1 MSEGARSRLV
11 EVEDEDGEESVKKE
25 DSGETE
31 VADCLANAPEVPQ
44 GSNLAPSSQILVS
57 KTDPS
62 LLKMME
68 QMTQFRGQLTQAVA
82 PRDNSKA
89 PAFKTPS
96 MKAPDSF
103 DGTQAHKLRGF
114 IQSCQLIF
122 HNDPA
127 NFFSDR
133 KKVLYSTSFLTGRAG
148 KWIEPYLSNISNEDP
163 SYLLNNWPFFESQ
176 LLTLFGDPNEVRKV
190 EQELDNLRMKESGH
204 VSLYIADFRSLMS
217 RIGDWGERAY
227 IHVYRRGLAS
237 RLLDQ
242 LASHPG
248 NFDTLQELM
257 DVTLELDTRYHE
269 RQKEKGGNQEKKPP
283 VTGSNQSRPPQNSSS
298 KRPHQKKN
306 KKGKQFQSSKDKPHA
321 ALLNKDN
328 KLIGSEK
335 ERRIKDGLCT
345 YCGGKHPIEKC
356 FKRPQNKPGSSS
368 RGFPSKQGK
377 A

>member
-1 MSEGARSRLV
+1 MEGDAPSRRGEIKSRRSRSFSGVLGGYPGMSEGARTRLG
-11 EVEDEDGEESVKKE
+11 EFEDEEGEEPMEEE

-31 VADCLANAPEVPQ
+31 VADALENAPKRPQ
-44 GSNLAPSSQILVS
+44 GSSQPLVS
-57 KTDPS
+57 QTDPS

-68 QMTQFRGQLTQAVA
+68 QMTQFMGKLTQAVA

-96 MKAPDSF
+96 MKASI
-103 DGTQAHKLRGF
+103 L
-114 IQSCQLIF
+114 LM
-122 HNDPA
+122 
-127 NFFSDR
+127 
-133 KKVLYSTSFLTGRAG
+133 
-148 KWIEPYLSNISNEDP
+148 WIEPYLSNISNEDP
-163 SYLLNNWPFFESQ
+163 SYLPNNWPLFESQ
-176 LLTLFGDPNEVRKV
+176 LFTLFGDPNEVRKA

-217 RIGDWGERAY
+217 RIGDWVERAY

-248 NFDTLQELM
+248 TFDTLQELM
-257 DVTLELDTRYHE
+257 DVTLELDTRFHE
-269 RQKEKGGNQEKKPP
+269 RQKEKGGNQEKNPP
-283 VTGSNQSRPPQNSSS
+283 VNGSNQSRPPQNSSS

-306 KKGKQFQSSKDKPHA
+306 KKGKQFQSSRDKPHA

-328 KLIGSEK
+328 KLISSEK
-335 ERRIKDGLCT
+335 ERRIEEGLCT

-368 RGFPSKQGK
+368 RGFLASREKPEWGS
-377 A
+377 

>member
-1 MSEGARSRLV
+1 MEGAAPSRRGGMRSRRSRSFSGLLGGYPGMSKGAR
-11 EVEDEDGEESVKKE
+11 ERLGEAEDEEGEESE
-25 DSGETE
+25 ETE
-31 VADCLANAPEVPQ
+31 VATALAGVPEA
-44 GSNLAPSSQILVS
+44 SEAENLAHSNQPLISQAE
-57 KTDPS
+57 PNF
-62 LLKMME
+62 LKMME
-68 QMTQFRGQLTQAVA
+68 KMTQFMGQLTQAVA

-96 MKAPDSF
+96 MKAPDSIY
-103 DGTQAHKLRGF
+103 GAQAHKLRGF

-163 SYLLNNWPFFESQ
+163 SYLLNNWQLFETQ
-176 LLTLFGDPNEVRKV
+176 LFTLFGDPKEVRKA

-227 IHVYRRGLAS
+227 IHVYRRGLES

-242 LASHPG
+242 LASYPG

-257 DVTLELDTRYHE
+257 DITLELDTRYHE
-269 RQKEKGGNQEKKPP
+269 RQK
-283 VTGSNQSRPPQNSSS
+283 
-298 KRPHQKKN
+298 
-306 KKGKQFQSSKDKPHA
+306 
-321 ALLNKDN
+321 
-328 KLIGSEK
+328 
-335 ERRIKDGLCT
+335 
-345 YCGGKHPIEKC
+345 
-356 FKRPQNKPGSSS
+356 
-368 RGFPSKQGK
+368 
-377 A
+377 